1 MTAFSPARILADMLL
16 DKKAVWSMFRR
27 RSDLVRENRDRREP
41 MTTTVSCSSMARYR
55 CTRCGVCIVHA
66 GTTSRSPLASGTRR
80 GTGPRYRPHR
90 PPAQERV
97 PPDERPA
104 RRARPDAP

>member
-66 GTTSRSPLASGTRR
+66 
-80 GTGPRYRPHR
+80 
-90 PPAQERV
+90 
-97 PPDERPA
+97 
-104 RRARPDAP
+104 RPDCPGGHDFPKPTCIWYAEGHWPPIPPPPPPCPREGAAR